1 MAIDFVA
8 ANVERLRAWVQGSP
22 SSYLP
27 GRLFRSS
34 EDLIVAVQGYN
45 IKKDGASGTAATA
58 LSVIVRLGGLKKL
71 SADVAISG
79 GMDLTGTLYPVLDV
93 KEKIQSAKDAGLEMV
108 IFCPD
113 VYEQCAVSGF
123 ESLPLDLR
131 DYARTALRPAKTM
144 VEVMELT
151 IPGEDM
157 VLL

>member
-1 MAIDFVA
+1 MGEVFGI
-8 ANVERLRAWVQGSP
+8 
-22 SSYLP
+22 LP
-27 GRLFRSS
+27 FLSTVS
-34 EDLIVAVQGYN
+34 EEDTILELGVN
-45 IKKDGASGTAATA
+45 KRPAT
-58 LSVIVRLGGLKKL
+58 
-71 SADVAISG
+71 
-79 GMDLTGTLYPVLDV
+79 DLTGTLYPVLDV

-113 VYEQCAVSGF
+113 VYEQCAVHDF

-151 IPGEDM
+151 IPGKDM